1 MASAGSLLLVQEAM
15 ARATRV
21 CIYDPLGMGL
31 SGWSKTWRN
40 GEPENHICVQR
51 TQRTDPLGTPWGP
64 HGSRVLPTAFG
75 PSGLRAFG
83 PSGLRL
89 EPRSR
94 HAGAPFELQI
104 GCLGHAFGAEQRAQ
118 ALWPASVHQLAAC
131 GGRTPWG
138 HGELI
143 NVVSISE
150 VLNGFDIFDQ

>member
-1 MASAGSLLLVQEAM
+1 MCPKDPKD
-15 ARATRV
+15 R
-21 CIYDPLGMGL
+21 PLG
-31 SGWSKTWRN
+31 
-40 GEPENHICVQR
+40 
-51 TQRTDPLGTPWGP
+51 DPMGTPWFTCFA
-64 HGSRVLPTAFG
+64 H
-75 PSGLRAFG
+75 GLRAFG